1 MRKKVAVLLPWLKMG
16 GTNKV
21 ALRFIK
27 QLIAYCDVTLILS
40 QNKGE
45 LFDEVP
51 SGVTVIIDKMQDFKD
66 IFKDDLR
73 GFRLRYL
80 IKDLIYYAKIKFG
93 QDDIDNYRYLVERH
107 SFVSEDEFDCAI
119 TYHGQS
125 PEKFSGTTATFP
137 STSAAA
143 STSCTASSGESPPSY
158 G

>member
-51 SGVTVIIDKMQDFKD
+51 
-66 IFKDDLR
+66 
-73 GFRLRYL
+73 
-80 IKDLIYYAKIKFG
+80 
-93 QDDIDNYRYLVERH
+93 
-107 SFVSEDEFDCAI
+107 
-119 TYHGQS
+119 
-125 PEKFSGTTATFP
+125 
-137 STSAAA
+137 
-143 STSCTASSGESPPSY
+143 
-158 G
+158 

>member
-66 IFKDDLR
+66 IFFL
-73 GFRLRYL
+73 L
-80 IKDLIYYAKIKFG
+80 
-93 QDDIDNYRYLVERH
+93 QH
-107 SFVSEDEFDCAI
+107 S
-119 TYHGQS
+119 
-125 PEKFSGTTATFP
+125 
-137 STSAAA
+137 
-143 STSCTASSGESPPSY
+143 
-158 G
+158 